1 MSAISYPYFSQAELQ
16 CRCGCEQAKM
26 QPEFMQKLIALREYL
41 NFPLPVTSAY
51 RCAKH
56 NQVVSSTGVNGP
68 HTTGRAVDI
77 AISGEKAFVL
87 MTAAK
92 QFGFTGIGMKQ
103 HGPHGSRYVHL
114 DDLTIARPM
123 VWTYA

>member
-1 MSAISYPYFSQAELQ
+1 MI
-16 CRCGCEQAKM
+16 
-26 QPEFMQKLIALREYL
+26 KLDNIREYL

-51 RCAKH
+51 RCFKH

-77 AISGEKAFVL
+77 AIHGEKAFGL
-87 MTAAK
+87 ITAAR

-114 DDLTIARPM
+114 DDLMIARPM
-123 VWTYA
+123 IWTYA